1 MSTLAEI
8 VKHVMIIIVITSFLE
23 LMLPEGGIKPFV
35 RFAIGL
41 FVIIAV
47 LNPVLSYLFEDHN
60 FEIKWWDAKNQVS
73 RQEEVEQ
80 KGRELQGQITSTGS
94 SNLKQKLEGQINSL
108 AQLVPGVAEVASRA
122 ELDRDGTIKAL
133 SLKIKEELD
142 ESKQEDVNPALTDNK
157 DLEKSREQIK
167 SKLTSLLRNFYGLEG
182 ARVEFIFE
190 GG

>member
-47 LNPVLSYLFEDHN
+47 LNPVLGYLFRDHN
-60 FEIKWWDAKNQVS
+60 FEIKWWDVKEQVS
-73 RQEEVEQ
+73 SQGEVEQ
-80 KGRELQGQITSTGS
+80 KGRELKEQITGAGS
-94 SNLKQKLEGQINSL
+94 NSLKQKLEGQINSL
-108 AQLVPGVAEVASRA
+108 AQLVPGVAGVESRA
-122 ELDRDGTIKAL
+122 ELDRDGAIKAL
-133 SLKIKEELD
+133 SLSVKEEVK
-142 ESKQEDVNPALTDNK
+142 ESDQEEATPALTDKKAEN
-157 DLEKSREQIK
+157 KSREQIK
-167 SKLTSLLRNFYGLEG
+167 NKLTSLLQNFYGLEG
-182 ARVEFIFE
+182 VKVEFIFE

>member
-47 LNPVLSYLFEDHN
+47 LNPVLSFLFQDHN
-60 FEIKWWDAKNQVS
+60 FEIKWWDAQNMVSSQEQV
-73 RQEEVEQ
+73 VQ
-80 KGRELQGQITSTGS
+80 KGQVLQEQIVGIG
-94 SNLKQKLEGQINSL
+94 NHKLKEKLEGQINSM
-108 AQLVPGVAEVASRA
+108 AQLVPGVAEVKCSA
-122 ELDRDGTIKAL
+122 ELNQDGGIETL
-133 SLKIKEELD
+133 SLKVKEEV
-142 ESKQEDVNPALTDNK
+142 KQSEQEEATPTLVDK
-157 DLEKSREQIK
+157 KMEEKSREQIRN
-167 SKLTSLLRNFYGLEG
+167 KLTNLLGNFYGLEG
-182 ARVEFIFE
+182 VKVEFIFE